1 MRHSIRSI
9 PSLMAILCSGLMVSL
24 AMADNDHHNQ
34 RHQVQAHLSGFN
46 EVHFSGGP
54 PATLRGA
61 VSTVAS
67 GTFTAKI
74 DEQDEIIHYELTYQ
88 DLEGTVT
95 QGIFTLGSNT
105 RWAASWSG
113 SVRQK
118 SSLLP
123 QGSPI

>member
-9 PSLMAILCSGLMVSL
+9 SSLVAILWSGLMVSL

-34 RHQVQAHLSGFN
+34 RHQVQARLSGFN

-74 DEQDEIIHYELTYQ
+74 DERDEIIHYELSYQ
-88 DLEGTVT
+88 RPGRHGDAGHIHFGQQHTVG
-95 QGIFTLGSNT
+95 GIVVWLCETEVAPAPPEV
-105 RWAASWSG
+105 AA
-113 SVRQK
+113 
-118 SSLLP
+118 
-123 QGSPI
+123 